1 MNRRHFLT
9 HTAASLAASTLV
21 PTAHA
26 RQATAPAAAAA
37 PQQRP
42 LPQPANGLEHVE
54 IWRQP
59 GHYGGWPAN
68 HGIWTWRNEIAVGFS
83 DGYLKQGDPNRHP
96 IDRTRPERHLIAR
109 SSNGGAFWAVE
120 LHDDLV
126 PAAGY
131 KHMAGVPT
139 EAGGRKATPLG
150 TPLDFSAPGF
160 ALTMRMSGIDA
171 GPSWFFASS
180 NRGRAWQG
188 PFELPA
194 LGAPGLAART
204 DYVVLGAKHLV
215 AFVTAAKSNGKEG
228 RPLAIETRD
237 GGVSWQRLGW
247 IGPETDGYRIM
258 PATVQ
263 LADGRF
269 YSVIRTRAGE
279 KHSLEAFESGDG
291 GKTWTAA
298 GTPVGDTG
306 RGNPGALLR
315 LADGRLALIFGYRAA
330 PFGIRAVLSEDQG
343 KTWGPIV
350 TLRDDAADWDLGYP
364 RAVQRSDGI
373 VVVAYYY
380 NDKKSPERYIAAS
393 LWKP

>member
-1 MNRRHFLT
+1 MNRRHFFT
-9 HTAASLAASTLV
+9 HTAATFAASALV
-21 PTAHA
+21 PAA
-26 RQATAPAAAAA
+26 RGQQPATGPAAA
-37 PQQRP
+37 PQPRP
-42 LPQPANGLEHVE
+42 LPQPANGLAHVE

-83 DGYLKQGDPNRHP
+83 DGHLKQGDPNRHP
-96 IDRTRPERHLIAR
+96 IDRTRPERHLLAR

-139 EAGGRKATPLG
+139 EPGVRKATPL
-150 TPLDFSAPGF
+150 TDPLDFSAPGF
-160 ALTMRMSGIDA
+160 ALTMRMSGIDT

-188 PFELPA
+188 PFDLPA
-194 LGAPGLAART
+194 LGTPGLAART
-204 DYVVLGAKHLV
+204 DYIVRDARHLV

-237 GGVSWQRLGW
+237 GGVTWQRLGW

-279 KHSLEAFESGDG
+279 RHSLEAFVSGDG
-291 GKTWTAA
+291 GKTWDAA
-298 GTPVGDTG
+298 GTAVADTG

-315 LADGRLALIFGYRAA
+315 LADGRLALIYGYRAA

-364 RAVQRSDGI
+364 RAIQRPDGI

-380 NDKKSPERYIAAS
+380 NDRKGPERYIAAS